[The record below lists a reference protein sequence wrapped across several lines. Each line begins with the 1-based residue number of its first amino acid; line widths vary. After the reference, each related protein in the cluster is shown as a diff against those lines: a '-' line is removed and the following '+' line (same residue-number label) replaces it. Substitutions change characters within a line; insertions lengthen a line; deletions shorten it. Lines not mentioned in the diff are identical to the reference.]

1 VVRKGDGALL
11 SRALHS
17 TGCSGSELEIMRIGI
32 FSDIHS
38 NYEALT
44 KVIAHYEKHPCD
56 FYVCLGD
63 VVGYGADPDI
73 CCELVKGFTK
83 HTVLGNHD
91 AAVSGRMNYA
101 YYYDAA
107 RNALDWHSE
116 LISEDHMYWLKSLPY
131 IEFLEELDV
140 AFCHGS
146 PVNMQD
152 FDYVFSIEQAMQ
164 LTVHYDELAHITFI
178 GHSHL
183 TKAFGISKTGEVED
197 VSSTKIA
204 FDKERKYIVTVGS
217 VGQPRDYDNR
227 ACCTIYDSE
236 KESVQYHR
244 VDYDIEKAAKK
255 IFESKLASNF
265 GKRLF
270 LGI

>member
-1 VVRKGDGALL
+1 ML
-11 SRALHS
+11 
-17 TGCSGSELEIMRIGI
+17 IGI

-38 NYEALT
+38 NYEALSQ
-44 KVIAHYEKHPCD
+44 VLEFYEANPCD
-56 FYVCLGD
+56 HYVCLGD
-63 VVGYGADPDI
+63 VVGYGADPEI
-73 CCELVKGFTK
+73 CCKLVREKVK
-83 HTVLGNHD
+83 YAVVGNHD
-91 AAVSGRMNYA
+91 AAVSGRMKYD

-116 LISEDHMYWLKSLPY
+116 LLSDENLKWLKDLPY
-131 IEFLEELDV
+131 LEHLDEMGV

-146 PVNMQD
+146 PINSSE
-152 FDYVFSIEQAMQ
+152 FEYVFSIEQANQ
-164 LTVHYDELAHITFI
+164 LCAHHDKLAWVTFI

-183 TKAFGISKTGEVED
+183 TKSFSLSPQGAVDITGPRLELD
-197 VSSTKIA
+197 PNL
-204 FDKERKYIVTVGS
+204 KYIVTVGS

-227 ACCTIYDSE
+227 ACCTIFDTDTSTIRYFRLE
-236 KESVQYHR
+236 
-244 VDYDIEKAAKK
+244 YDIEKAAKK

>member
-1 VVRKGDGALL
+1 
-11 SRALHS
+11 
-17 TGCSGSELEIMRIGI
+17 MRLGI

-44 KVIAHYEKHPCD
+44 RVLEFYKANPCD
-56 FYVCLGD
+56 LYVCLGD

-73 CCELVKGFTK
+73 CCKLVQEITRY
-83 HTVLGNHD
+83 TVLGNHD

-107 RNALDWHSE
+107 RNALDWHAE
-116 LISEDHMYWLKSLPY
+116 LLSPEHIEWLKGLPY
-131 IEFLEELDV
+131 IEFIEDLDI

-146 PVNMQD
+146 PVNMED
-152 FDYVFSIEQAMQ
+152 FDYVFSIEQANQ
-164 LTVHYDELAHITFI
+164 LVPHYEELAHITFI

-183 TKAFGISKTGEVED
+183 TKSFALSPEGATD
-197 VSSTKIA
+197 VTASSLQ
-204 FDKERKYIVTVGS
+204 FEPDRKYIVTVGS

-227 ACCTIYDSE
+227 ACCTVFDTDTMRIEYTRLE
-236 KESVQYHR
+236 
-244 VDYDIEKAAKK
+244 YDIEKAAKK

>member
-1 VVRKGDGALL
+1 
-11 SRALHS
+11 
-17 TGCSGSELEIMRIGI
+17 MRIGI

-38 NYEALT
+38 NHEALGA
-44 KVIAHYEKHPCD
+44 VVAFYEKNPCD

-63 VVGYGADPDI
+63 VVGYGADPDP
-73 CCELVKGFTK
+73 CCAIVRDFTRI
-83 HTVLGNHD
+83 TVLGNHD

-116 LISEDHMYWLKSLPY
+116 LLSAEHLEWLKKLPY
-131 IEFLEELDV
+131 SKVDEELDLT
-140 AFCHGS
+140 FCHGS
-146 PVNMQD
+146 PINQSE
-152 FDYVFSIEQAMQ
+152 FDYVFSLDQAQ
-164 LTVHYDELAHITFI
+164 SLIAHFDELTQVTFI

-183 TKAFGISKTGEVED
+183 TKSFCLTPNGAED
-197 VSSTKIA
+197 CSATA
-204 FDKERKYIVTVGS
+204 LQFAPDKKYIVTVGS

-227 ACCTIYDSE
+227 SCCTIFDVE
-236 KESVQYHR
+236 KRRLEYHR
-244 VDYDIEKAAKK
+244 VEYDIESAAKK
-255 IFESKLASNF
+255 IFDSRLASNF

>member
-1 VVRKGDGALL
+1 
-11 SRALHS
+11 
-17 TGCSGSELEIMRIGI
+17 MRIGI
-32 FSDIHS
+32 LSDIHS
-38 NYEALT
+38 NYEALKT
-44 KVIAHYEKHPCD
+44 VLDFYRQNPCD
-56 FYVCLGD
+56 VYACLGD
-63 VVGYGADPDI
+63 VVGYGAEPEI
-73 CCELVKGFTK
+73 CCGMVKDF
-83 HTVLGNHD
+83 VNYAVVGNHD

-116 LISEDHMYWLKSLPY
+116 LLSDDNITWLKSLPY
-131 IEFLEELDV
+131 LQMLDDGDV

-146 PVNMQD
+146 PINSED
-152 FDYVFSIEQAMQ
+152 FEYVFSIDQASA
-164 LTVHYDELAHITFI
+164 LCPHYDKLAHVTFI

-183 TKAFGISKTGEVED
+183 TKAFSLTPDGAED
-197 VSSTKIA
+197 ITDGVLHLKA
-204 FDKERKYIVTVGS
+204 DRKYIVTVGS

-227 ACCTIYDSE
+227 ACCTIYDTDAQTITYFRHE
-236 KESVQYHR
+236 
-244 VDYDIEKAAKK
+244 YDIEKAAKK

>member
-1 VVRKGDGALL
+1 
-11 SRALHS
+11 
-17 TGCSGSELEIMRIGI
+17 MRIGI

-44 KVIAHYEKHPCD
+44 TVLAFYKENPCD
-56 FYVCLGD
+56 VYACLGD
-63 VVGYGADPDI
+63 VVGYGASPEV
-73 CCELVKGFTK
+73 CCELVKDF
-83 HTVLGNHD
+83 VNFAVIGNHD

-116 LISEDHMYWLKSLPY
+116 LLSDDSIAWLKELPY
-131 IEFLEELDV
+131 LAQINEHGIAL
-140 AFCHGS
+140 CHGS
-146 PVNMQD
+146 PVNSED
-152 FDYVFSIEQAMQ
+152 FEYVFSIEQASA
-164 LTVHYDELAHITFI
+164 LCPHYAELAHVTFI

-183 TKAFGISKTGEVED
+183 TKAFRLTERDAEDITGPVLHIEKG
-197 VSSTKIA
+197 S
-204 FDKERKYIVTVGS
+204 KYIVTVGS

-227 ACCTIYDSE
+227 ACCTIYDTE
-236 KESVQYHR
+236 AKTITYFRH
-244 VDYDIEKAAKK
+244 DYDIEKAAKK